1 MTINLAEAEPLKIV
15 KQPKIPLRG
24 IPCKSLA
31 EIRLMDFPEPEFLVE
46 GLIPKVGMGLLVGNP
61 KAGKSFMALHLI
73 HCISKGI
80 PFMGR
85 ECLQGSIMY
94 LALEDPR
101 ERVDFRTQATEELL
115 GISGCDNLMIN
126 CQSDEWLVTARNNG
140 LAELQGWLDKTPD
153 ARLIVIDTI
162 QIFSGVRTGG
172 ADAYQKDVEA
182 FTPIQT
188 LAMRNGVSVIC
199 IHHMNKQGAV
209 MGSQGFEGTADFTMK
224 LWKEEEEPT
233 GILQAKGRDFEEF
246 TETVERKKVT
256 PDDKRGYIWN
266 TLGSAKQY
274 RASLE
279 SNEVWSCANLIEMD
293 KHTTNQPI
301 AWTLDELH
309 EELPKLK
316 KDTLRHR
323 LERMVKRK
331 ELESPNKKYYWINIL
346 YYKIG
351 YDRKEELLRC
361 PL

>member
-1 MTINLAEAEPLKIV
+1 
-15 KQPKIPLRG
+15 
-24 IPCKSLA
+24 
-31 EIRLMDFPEPEFLVE
+31 
-46 GLIPKVGMGLLVGNP
+46 
-61 KAGKSFMALHLI
+61 
-73 HCISKGI
+73 
-80 PFMGR
+80 
-85 ECLQGSIMY
+85 MY

-101 ERVDFRTQATEELL
+101 ERIDFRTQATEELL
-115 GISGCDNLMIN
+115 GVSNCDTLEIN
-126 CQSDEWLVTARNNG
+126 CQSDEWLATAKNG
-140 LAELQGWLDKTPD
+140 GLESLQGWIDETPD

-188 LAMRNGVSVIC
+188 LAMRNGISVIC

-256 PDDKRGYIWN
+256 PDDKRGYIWSS
-266 TLGSAKQY
+266 LGSAKQY
-274 RASLE
+274 RATLE
-279 SNEVWSCANLIEMD
+279 SNEVWNCANLIEMD
-293 KHTTNQPI
+293 KHSTKQPI

-309 EELPKLK
+309 EALPKIK

-323 LERMVKRK
+323 LVRMVKRN

-346 YYKIG
+346 YFQVG
-351 YDRKEELLRC
+351 YDRQEELTRC
-361 PL
+361 PYDR

>member
-1 MTINLAEAEPLKIV
+1 MTISLADAQPLKVV
-15 KQPKIPLRG
+15 KPYRKIPT
-24 IPCKSLA
+24 KTLA
-31 EIRLMDFPEPEFLVE
+31 EIRKMDFPPPEFLVE

-73 HCISKGI
+73 HCVSKGI

-101 ERVDFRTQATEELL
+101 ERIDFRTQATEELL
-115 GISGCDNLMIN
+115 GVSNCDTLEIN
-126 CQSDEWLVTARNNG
+126 CQSDEWLATAKNG
-140 LAELQGWLDKTPD
+140 GLESLQGWIDETPD

-188 LAMRNGVSVIC
+188 LAMRNGISVIC

-256 PDDKRGYIWN
+256 PDDKRGYIWSS
-266 TLGSAKQY
+266 LGSAKQY
-274 RASLE
+274 STTLE
-279 SNEVWSCANLIEMD
+279 SNEVWNCANLIEMD
-293 KHTTNQPI
+293 KHSTKQPI

-309 EELPKLK
+309 EALPKIK

-323 LERMVKRK
+323 LVRMVKRN

-346 YYKIG
+346 YFQVG
-351 YDRKEELLRC
+351 YDRQEELTRC
-361 PL
+361 PYDR

>member
-1 MTINLAEAEPLKIV
+1 MTINLAEAQPLKVV
-15 KQPKIPLRG
+15 KEYRKIPT
-24 IPCKSLA
+24 KTLA
-31 EIRLMDFPEPEFLVE
+31 EINGMDFPPPEFLVE
-46 GLIPKVGMGLLVGNP
+46 GLIPKVGMGLLYGNP
-61 KAGKSFMALHLI
+61 KAGKSFMALQLI
-73 HCISKGI
+73 TCIAKGV

-85 ECLQGSIMY
+85 DVLKGSVMY

-101 ERVDFRTQATEELL
+101 ERIDFRTQATEELL
-115 GISGCDNLMIN
+115 GVSNCDTLEIN
-126 CQSDEWLVTARNNG
+126 CQSDEWLATAKNG
-140 LAELQGWLDKTPD
+140 GLESLQGWIDETPD

-188 LAMRNGVSVIC
+188 LAMRNGISIIC
-199 IHHMNKQGAV
+199 VHHMNKAGAV

-256 PDDKRGYIWN
+256 PDDKRGYIWSS
-266 TLGSAKQY
+266 LGSAKQY
-274 RASLE
+274 RATLE
-279 SNEVWSCANLIEMD
+279 SNEVWNCANLIEMD
-293 KHTTNQPI
+293 KHSTKQPI

-309 EELPKLK
+309 EALPKIK

-323 LERMVKRK
+323 LVRMVTRN

-346 YYKIG
+346 YFQVG
-351 YDRKEELLRC
+351 YDRQEELTRC
-361 PL
+361 PYDR